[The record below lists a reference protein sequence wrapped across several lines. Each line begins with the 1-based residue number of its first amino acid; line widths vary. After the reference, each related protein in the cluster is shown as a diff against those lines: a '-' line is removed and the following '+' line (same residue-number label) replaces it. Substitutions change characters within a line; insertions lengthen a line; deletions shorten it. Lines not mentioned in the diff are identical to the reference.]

1 MLDSRQYPVAAR
13 RFDPTAHRPKSQRL
27 RLGVRGAAG
36 TGKSTFAASL
46 AEAGLGRLCF
56 FDTELKS
63 CHLPGSDGSRF
74 DAFEIAD
81 PDELAAA
88 ILWALR
94 EEEGRARGY
103 GAYSLDSWNGWFAST
118 YARFLDAKRAATGLR
133 FPELDGDDLQRLQVV
148 AGEIL
153 RLLCIDTHACVVI
166 TDTIAAKG
174 MEAREDYEVGRIV
187 PISASGLEYAVDVLV
202 EADLRLAPDGFSQI
216 YVHRVV
222 KSNTPA
228 FTIGDE
234 LVNPS
239 FQDYLVRLNA
249 PNVATAETV
258 QAETS
263 AAAAARALL
272 SAPVASAA
280 ESGPAIEVLLQDLL
294 AKAEQ
299 HGFSRA
305 NVVTAAQSH
314 CGKGNLEALT
324 RDEIRL
330 LDRRLDN
337 AKRPAGSSGP
347 TGTTQQMS
355 PGRLDGPH
363 GPAGEADGV
372 TPLEAIIEITPAA
385 GGAPAASP
393 QLPQLRQSGSQTA
406 TPPTPNRTQTRGTT
420 SSTAPGTT
428 LARSNSSTANGARPP
443 QQPSH

>member
-1 MLDSRQYPVAAR
+1 
-13 RFDPTAHRPKSQRL
+13 
-27 RLGVRGAAG
+27 
-36 TGKSTFAASL
+36 
-46 AEAGLGRLCF
+46 
-56 FDTELKS
+56 
-63 CHLPGSDGSRF
+63 
-74 DAFEIAD
+74 
-81 PDELAAA
+81 
-88 ILWALR
+88 
-94 EEEGRARGY
+94 
-103 GAYSLDSWNGWFAST
+103 
-118 YARFLDAKRAATGLR
+118 
-133 FPELDGDDLQRLQVV
+133 
-148 AGEIL
+148 
-153 RLLCIDTHACVVI
+153 VVI

-239 FQDYLVRLNA
+239 FQDYLVRLNV

-272 SAPVASAA
+272 SAPAASAA
-280 ESGPAIEVLLQDLL
+280 ESEPAIEVLLQDLL

-337 AKRPAGSSGP
+337 AKRLAGSSGP
-347 TGTTQQMS
+347 TGTTQQMP
-355 PGRLDGPH
+355 PGRLNGLN
-363 GPAGEADGV
+363 GPAGEADGADGADGV
-372 TPLEAIIEITPAA
+372 TLPEATIETTPAP
-385 GGAPAASP
+385 GGASAPSP
-393 QLPQLRQSGSQTA
+393 QVRQSGSQTA
-406 TPPTPNRTQTRGTT
+406 TPPIPNRTQTRGTT
-420 SSTAPGTT
+420 SSTMPGTT
-428 LARSNSSTANGARPP
+428 PARSNSSTANGARPP
-443 QQPSH
+443 QQPRH